1 MERMITTA
9 LPATVRLRA
18 SVAVAVAVAIALGSS
33 SRSAADP
40 KRDHPDYDARGNTD
54 VDAGS
59 WVLWIPRVVLSPLYI
74 VNEYVLRRPL
84 GALVTV
90 AERHHWVNAVSD
102 FFTFGSQ
109 NNYLVAPTALFDFG
123 LLPSVGVYFAGDGAW
138 TSGNMIRLHAA
149 TWGADWI
156 NATAL
161 DRLTWNAGATS
172 LTARVDF
179 KREADLL
186 FFGIGPD
193 AGTATRSRY
202 GLQRFDAG
210 AMFGQRLFG
219 ESALVLSSG
228 LRAVA
233 YRPGHCCG
241 DPSLDARIA
250 EGSLAMPDGYGTS
263 YTTLYQR
270 AELAIDTRAPRPASA
285 TGGYLELHAETD
297 IDMKNPRSWMSYGA
311 VIGAAVDIRN
321 RQRTVKAQ
329 LAVDCADPLRGDVVP
344 FNELVSLG
352 GGLMPGFV
360 TGWMTGRSTVAAQL
374 GYSWPVWM
382 WLDGQMRFSMGNAFG
397 RHLDGLAGDKLRMS
411 MDLGLTSV
419 GKRDHGFEVL
429 LGVGSETLEHGAG
442 ITSLRLSFGSRKG
455 F

>member
-1 MERMITTA
+1 MTRIA
-9 LPATVRLRA
+9 PHARVRLRA
-18 SVAVAVAVAIALGSS
+18 LVAVAIALGSAS
-33 SRSAADP
+33 QIAADP
-40 KRDHPDYDARGNTD
+40 KRELPDYDGRGNTD

-59 WVLWIPRVVLSPLYI
+59 WALWIPRVALSPLYV
-74 VNEYVLRRPL
+74 VNEYVVRRPL

-102 FFTFGSQ
+102 FFTFGP
-109 NNYLVAPTALFDFG
+109 NHNYMIAPTALFDFG

-138 TSGNMIRLHAA
+138 AAGNTIRLHAA

-156 NATAL
+156 NATAR
-161 DRLTWNAGATS
+161 DRFAWNDGTTS
-172 LTARVDF
+172 LAARVDF

-210 AMFGQRLFG
+210 ATFGQTLFG
-219 ESALVLSSG
+219 ESALALSSG
-228 LRAVA
+228 VRTTA
-233 YRPGHCCG
+233 YRAGNCCG
-241 DPSLDARIA
+241 DRSLDARIA
-250 EGSLAMPDGYGTS
+250 DGSLAMPDGYGTS

-270 AELAIDTRAPRPASA
+270 AELVLDTRAPRPASA
-285 TGGYLELHAETD
+285 TGGYLDLHAETD
-297 IDMKNPRSWMSYGA
+297 IDVRNDRSWMSYGA
-311 VIGAAVDIRN
+311 VVGAAVDLRSG
-321 RQRTVKAQ
+321 QRTMKVQ
-329 LAVDCADPLRGDVVP
+329 LAVDGADPLRGDVVP
-344 FNELVSLG
+344 FNELPSLG

-360 TGWMTGRSTVAAQL
+360 TGWMIGRSTVAAQL

-382 WLDGQMRFSMGNAFG
+382 WLDGQLRFSMGNAFG
-397 RHLDGLAGDKLRMS
+397 RHLDGLSGDKLRMS

-419 GKRDHGFEVL
+419 GKRDHGFELL
-429 LGVGSETLEHGAG
+429 LGAGTETLEHGAG